1 MYRVFS
7 IGFVRTIF
15 VISLFLPA
23 LARAQA
29 AKTCDANDR
38 ACLLS
43 EMETLAPKIE
53 NANWRDQTYREM
65 AKTYAYDGQLGKAL
79 AIIPKVENN
88 DTRAMT
94 IRGIGM
100 AAVSAKLGADKYASL
115 WPALAAEA
123 AKITHAPSK
132 AIAYTYIAMS
142 QAFAG
147 EDDAAR
153 TTASKMENAAL
164 RNKAYG
170 ETAEIQA
177 ERNDLKNAL
186 LTLDA
191 IDSPPYRDKQYDILT
206 RIFLNKG
213 RVSEAY
219 KCADRIENTYLKA
232 KAIQRI
238 LDKGNAEHEKSEP
251 KPETVKEEE

>member
-1 MYRVFS
+1 MYRLFS

-15 VISLFLPA
+15 FIFIFSPA
-23 LARAQA
+23 LAYAQA
-29 AKTCDANDR
+29 APKCDATDKF
-38 ACLLS
+38 CLLQ
-43 EMETLAPKIE
+43 EMEELAPQIE
-53 NANWRDQTYREM
+53 NADWRDQTYREM
-65 AKTYAYDGQLGKAL
+65 AKTYASNGRLENAL
-79 AIIPKVENN
+79 LIVSKIENN
-88 DTRAMT
+88 DTRAMA

-100 AAVSAKLGADKYASL
+100 GAVSAKLSADKYAWL
-115 WPALAAEA
+115 WLALNTEA
-123 AKITHAPSK
+123 AKIPHEPSQ

-147 EDDAAR
+147 EDDNAR
-153 TTASKMENAAL
+153 KTASGMKNQAL

-177 ERNDLKNAL
+177 ERGDLKNVLITMA
-186 LTLDA
+186 A

-213 RVSEAY
+213 HINEAFES
-219 KCADRIENTYLKA
+219 ASRIENAYLKA

-238 LDKGNAEHEKSEP
+238 LDKGNADPENNEP
-251 KPETVKEEE
+251 KPETVKEEQ